1 MPDEI
6 VEQPVETT
14 ETESTQTQPE
24 EAATETTE
32 TEEQPKGTA
41 EVTEEVQEPTQTEE
55 PLPPPPPEKKKFVL
69 KVDGQDVEKEY
80 TEDEERA
87 ELQKAI
93 AFSKKQQA
101 LAEFEKTHQQD
112 LSIAQQVKTD
122 PTFMK
127 AQLARLQGYDP
138 SIVFANPTP
147 PPDWLKETNPDA
159 WAQAKADHDFT
170 VRAKS
175 SIDQAFNSYVQMTSE
190 TNNRTVFE
198 KAKMHFDLSDD
209 QYNRL
214 TAHVRNKVMPDRMG
228 LYSFEDVETQYWA
241 LFGRENAAAEKLKTS
256 ESINASLQRGAKRTP
271 AKPAGTKP
279 EKLPPDVEEARRF
292 RQWLKES
299 TSP

>member
-6 VEQPVETT
+6 VEQSVEPK
-14 ETESTQTQPE
+14 ETEVQPTE

-41 EVTEEVQEPTQTEE
+41 EVTEGAQEPTQTEE

-101 LAEFEKTHQQD
+101 LSEMEKTYQQD

-127 AQLARLQGYDP
+127 AQLARLQGYEP
-138 SIVFANPTP
+138 GIVFANPTP
-147 PPDWLKETNPDA
+147 PPDWLKEMNPDA
-159 WAQAKADHDFT
+159 WAQAKAEHDFT

-175 SIDQAFNSYVQMTSE
+175 SIDQAYNSYVQMTSE

-209 QYNRL
+209 QFNRL
-214 TAHVRNKVMPDRMG
+214 NAHVRNKVMPDRMG

-256 ESINASLQRGAKRTP
+256 ESITASLQRGAKRTP
-271 AKPAGTKP
+271 AKPSGTKP
-279 EKLPPDVEEARRF
+279 DKLPPDVEEARAYHNF
-292 RQWLKES
+292 VKELIS
-299 TSP
+299 SQ

>member
-1 MPDEI
+1 MPDELVEQS
-6 VEQPVETT
+6 VEQP
-14 ETESTQTQPE
+14 ESTQTQQE
-24 EAATETTE
+24 EAAPVPTE
-32 TEEQPKGTA
+32 TEEQPTGTA

-69 KVDGQDVEKEY
+69 KVDGQDDEKEY

-87 ELQKAI
+87 ELQRAI

-112 LSIAQQVKTD
+112 LNIAQQVKAD
-122 PTFMK
+122 PIFMK
-127 AQLARLQGYDP
+127 AQLARLRGLDP
-138 SIVFANPTP
+138 SIVFATPQP
-147 PPDWLKETNPDA
+147 PPDWLKEADPNA
-159 WAQAKADHDFT
+159 WAQAKADYNFS
-170 VRAKS
+170 VLAKS
-175 SIDQAFNSYVQMTSE
+175 DIDQAYNSYVQMTSE

-214 TAHVRNKVMPDRMG
+214 TTHVRNKVMPDRMG

-256 ESINASLQRGAKRTP
+256 ESINASLQRGAKRPP
-271 AKPAGTKP
+271 AKPSGTKP
-279 EKLPPDVEEARRF
+279 ENIPADLAEARSYHQF
-292 RQWLKES
+292 VKEL
-299 TSP
+299 TSSS